1 MAAKGSARS
10 AKLSRWSTTIDN
22 LRVNLDQ
29 FPHIS
34 GDLAE
39 MEKMLTQGRELESR
53 LEALRG
59 QAQEVGAELRAL
71 TDQGEKLRAR
81 LGAHLNAKYGFT
93 SEALVRYGFRPKRIP
108 RRRVK
113 PAEPTPP
120 PVVEKPAP
128 PAPTT
133 ATS

>member
-22 LRVNLDQ
+22 LRENLEQ

-59 QAQEVGAELRAL
+59 QSQEMVAELRVL
-71 TDQGEKLRAR
+71 TNQGERMRAR
-81 LGAHLNAKYGFT
+81 LGAHLKAKYGFT
-93 SEALVRYGFRPKRIP
+93 SESLVRYGFRPLRIN
-108 RRRVK
+108 RRRPAVVK
-113 PAEPTPP
+113 PPEEP
-120 PVVEKPAP
+120 VEESRKPA
-128 PAPTT
+128 A
-133 ATS
+133 AKA

>member
-10 AKLSRWSTTIDN
+10 AKLSRWGTTIDN
-22 LRVNLDQ
+22 LRENLEQ

-53 LEALRG
+53 LDALRG

-81 LGAHLNAKYGFT
+81 LGAHLRAKYGFT
-93 SEALVRYGFRPKRIP
+93 SESLVRYGFRPLSTM
-108 RRRVK
+108 RRRPQEKK
-113 PAEPTPP
+113 PQAEEETA
-120 PVVEKPAP
+120 EK
-128 PAPTT
+128 T
-133 ATS
+133 A

>member
-10 AKLSRWSTTIDN
+10 AKLSRWGTTIDN
-22 LRVNLDQ
+22 LRANLEQ

-34 GDLAE
+34 GEIGEL
-39 MEKMLTQGRELESR
+39 EKLLIQGRELESR
-53 LEALRG
+53 LDALRG

-71 TDQGEKLRAR
+71 TDQGEKLRSR
-81 LGAHLNAKYGFT
+81 LGAHLKAKYGFT
-93 SEALVRYGFRPKRIP
+93 SESLVRYGFRPLRIV
-108 RRRVK
+108 RARAK

-128 PAPTT
+128 PAPT
-133 ATS
+133 AS